1 MALDKYAKLEL
12 AIRSEF
18 RSFFFSK
25 LSPGKQKPLLLPGF
39 EIPRAGGVDL
49 FLGSAGTTLCLV
61 QRSDYVAAYKHT
73 VGQLVGSLSHYHLM
87 DEREIREAIRSS
99 QEHPDLIEFTQGK
112 IEPLK
117 VSKKLLED
125 RAAGKVSL
133 ALVTEL
139 PDVPQQA
146 RELQANFLPIGELLQ
161 ICLTSPIK
169 KKKLCQAID
178 FFVVNPATEPAKIS
192 AMTEA
197 IKPLLK
203 GRE

>member
-1 MALDKYAKLEL
+1 MALDKYAKLDL
-12 AIRSEF
+12 LIRSEF

-49 FLGSAGTTLCLV
+49 FMASSGTTLCLI

-73 VGQLVGSLSHYHLM
+73 IGQLVGSLSHYHLM
-87 DEREIREAIRSS
+87 DEREIREAVRSS
-99 QEHPDLIEFTQGK
+99 KEHPDLIEFKQGK

-117 VSKKLLED
+117 VSKKLIED
-125 RAAGKVSL
+125 RKAGKVSL

-161 ICLTSPIK
+161 VCLTTAIK

-178 FFVVNPATEPAKIS
+178 FFIVNPISEPAKITT
-192 AMTEA
+192 MVEA

-203 GRE
+203 PRD